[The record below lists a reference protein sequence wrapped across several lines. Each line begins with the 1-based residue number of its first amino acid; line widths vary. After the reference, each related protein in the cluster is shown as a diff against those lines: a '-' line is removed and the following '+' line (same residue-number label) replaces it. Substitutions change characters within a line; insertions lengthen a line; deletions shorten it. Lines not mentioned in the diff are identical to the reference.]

1 MDADKNCKFV
11 YKQLIVIL
19 LQFKL
24 YVNSQVFLYTI
35 IRALHR
41 GTAVMAGTGVTVHPQ
56 PAVFPPAELDA
67 RRARLSQAM
76 ADAELDGLLVAVPEN
91 IYYLTGLDHWGF
103 FACHVLLV
111 PLSGPMML
119 VARAMERVTYENQV
133 TNAEFIGFSDDGDPA
148 DAMAT
153 GLRQLHLDGARVG
166 IEKNSLFL
174 TLRIAESLKER
185 TPDISWCDASGLLDA
200 IRLVQSPLEQ
210 TYTRRAADAADAG
223 TQAAI
228 EAVRDGAS
236 DYEVSAEC
244 HRAMILAGSEYPGFG
259 PFIRPTR
266 RLGEEHTTWRGD
278 VFHRGDAVF
287 LEIGAAYRKYQAPMG
302 RLVFVGSAPAGSA
315 EAAELSILGM
325 QAICE
330 AARPGA
336 TGNDVY
342 QAWQAVADAA
352 GLGHYRRH
360 HCGYLVGIGFPPSWT
375 GGSMVTSLRPG
386 STLELKPG
394 MVFHLHS
401 WFTNTGRGDYFVSNT
416 ALLTEQGCEILTR
429 RTPQDL
435 QIR

>member
-1 MDADKNCKFV
+1 M
-11 YKQLIVIL
+11 
-19 LQFKL
+19 
-24 YVNSQVFLYTI
+24 T
-35 IRALHR
+35 
-41 GTAVMAGTGVTVHPQ
+41 
-56 PAVFPPAELDA
+56 
-67 RRARLSQAM
+67 RRN
-76 ADAELDGLLVAVPEN
+76 LDGLVVAVPEN

-111 PLSGPMML
+111 PVDGPMIL

-133 TNAEFIGFSDDGDPA
+133 NNAEFIGFGDAGDPA
-148 DAMAT
+148 DAMVT
-153 GLRQLHLDGARVG
+153 GLKQLRLDKAAVG
-166 IEKNSLFL
+166 LEKNSLFL
-174 TLRIAESLKER
+174 TLRIGESLQAK
-185 TPDISWCDASGLLDA
+185 TPNATWSDASGLLDA
-200 IRLVQSPLEQ
+200 FRLVQSPLEQ
-210 TYTRRAADAADAG
+210 SYTRKAAAAADAG
-223 TQAAI
+223 TLAAI
-228 EAVRDGAS
+228 AAVRDGAS
-236 DYEVSAEC
+236 DYEVAAEC

-278 VFHRGDAVF
+278 VFRRGDAAF

-302 RLVFVGSAPAGSA
+302 RLVFVGSAPDLAA
-315 EAAELSILGM
+315 EAAELSIRGM
-325 QAICE
+325 AAIQE
-330 AARPGA
+330 AVKPGA

-342 QAWQAVADAA
+342 QAWQAVADSA

-416 ALLTEQGCEILTR
+416 ALLTEDGCEILTS
-429 RTPQDL
+429 RTPQEL
-435 QIR
+435 QVR